1 MKKTIKIN
9 KGTSIEEKEI
19 NYIPIRYIL
28 AIIITIIEVLL
39 IIGIVIVLGY
49 FFWWFRIPIIITEIA
64 VILIIIASDDNP
76 EYKIPWLLF
85 VIILPIVGFMLYFLF
100 YSRKLKKGFVK
111 KLKKINSD
119 TKYNY
124 NDSLIFEELKND
136 NQAIYSQAK
145 MITNIASTHLFK
157 NTNQKYLSIG
167 EEYFTS
173 LINDLKNAQK
183 FIFMEYFI
191 ISLGKFW
198 NTILDI
204 LKEKAKNGVIVKL
217 IYDDIGC
224 MSTLSGSYNKELKKF
239 GIDTVIFSKLRGEAD
254 NKFNNRSH
262 RKITVI
268 DGIIGYTGGI
278 NIADEYINNIKRFG
292 HWKDIGIRIEGEGVY
307 ELTKLFLI
315 DFKMNLK
322 KDMNLPIDL
331 FPKSNITNN
340 GFIIPFGDGP
350 KPLYERRVSECTIK
364 NMINM
369 ATKSIYITTPYLIC
383 SDDLFLSLENAALR
397 GVEVS
402 IITPHIPDKKLVYQM
417 TKANYLRL
425 INAGVNIHEYEPG
438 FIHAKSYLIDDI
450 VSIIGTIN
458 LDYRSLAHH
467 FENGIWLYKC
477 EAIKDL
483 KNDLILTINKSIKI
497 NKQDLKTSIFM
508 RFIRSIIKIFS
519 PLL

>member
-9 KGTSIEEKEI
+9 NGKFIEEREI

-28 AIIITIIEVLL
+28 AIMLTLLEVLL
-39 IIGIVIVLGY
+39 IIGIVGTLCY
-49 FFWWFRIPIIITEIA
+49 FFWWFKILVIITQIS
-64 VILIIIASDDNP
+64 VILTIIASNDNP

-100 YSRKLKKGFVK
+100 YSRKLKKAFTK
-111 KLKKINSD
+111 KLSKIQNEF
-119 TKYNY
+119 KYEH
-124 NDSLIFEELKND
+124 DDFKIFEELKND
-136 NQAIYSQAK
+136 NLTMYSQAK
-145 MITNIASTHLFK
+145 MLTDIAETKLFK
-157 NTNQKYLSIG
+157 NTNQKYLNIG
-167 EEYFTS
+167 EEYFAS

-191 ISLGKFW
+191 IAEGKFW

-224 MSTLSGSYNKELKKF
+224 MSTLSGSYDKKLISL
-239 GIDTVIFSKLRGEAD
+239 GIDTVIFSKLKGEAD

-307 ELTKLFLI
+307 ELTKQFLI
-315 DFKMNLK
+315 DFNINSKKQLNL
-322 KDMNLPIDL
+322 NIDL
-331 FPKSNITNN
+331 FPKTTIKNE
-340 GFIIPFGDGP
+340 GYVIPFGDGP
-350 KPLYERRVSECTIK
+350 RPLYKRRVSENAIK

-397 GVEVS
+397 GVDVS

-425 INAGVNIHEYEPG
+425 INAGVNIYEYELG
-438 FIHAKSYLIDDI
+438 FIHAKSYLVDDA
-450 VSIIGTIN
+450 VAIIGTIN

-477 EAIKDL
+477 DSIIDL
-483 KNDLILTINKSIKI
+483 KNDLIHTLEKSIKI

-508 RFIRSIIKIFS
+508 RTIRSIIKIFS